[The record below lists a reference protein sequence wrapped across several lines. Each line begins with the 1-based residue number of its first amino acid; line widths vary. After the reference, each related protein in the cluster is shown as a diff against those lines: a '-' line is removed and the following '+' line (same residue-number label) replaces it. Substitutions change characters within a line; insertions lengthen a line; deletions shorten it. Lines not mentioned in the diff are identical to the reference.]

1 MSDPTPDTSPRPD
14 LAVLVVDDERSMRE
28 FLGVMLRKD
37 GHLVEV
43 ASTGE
48 DALARL
54 KAGERFKLVMTDL
67 KMPGIG
73 GLDVLEAV
81 KRDQPA
87 CQVIVMTA
95 YATAETALSA
105 IKLGAYDYITKP
117 FKLDQARAA
126 VNRALEKFLLLSENL
141 YLRDALDHRQ
151 GMGELIGRSPAMQRV
166 FQMIA
171 RVAPTRTTVLIH
183 GESGTGKELVARAI
197 HTHSAHAEG
206 PFLPINCGAI
216 PENLIESEL
225 FGHRKG
231 AFTGAMADKEGL
243 FVAAGQGTV
252 FLDEIGEL
260 PPSVQVKLLRVL
272 QERKVR
278 PVGESRELP
287 VHCRIVAATN
297 RDLRDEVRQGRF
309 REDLYYRLS
318 VIPIEV
324 PPLRERSSDVQLLL
338 EHFLQRYA
346 TEIGNPI
353 EGIDA
358 PALRILTTYDYPG
371 NVREL
376 QNIMERAVTLETG
389 SLVSTESLPYH
400 LQEENFSR
408 VAREI
413 EVPEA
418 GVDLEKLVEELE
430 RNLITRALERA
441 GGVKTEAARLLNI
454 SFRALRY
461 RLDKY
466 GLNDD

>member
-1 MSDPTPDTSPRPD
+1 MSDPATDSPARAD
-14 LAVLVVDDERSMRE
+14 LPILVVDDERSMRE
-28 FLGVMLRKD
+28 FLTVMLKKE
-37 GHLVEV
+37 GHTVEV
-43 ASTGE
+43 AACGE
-48 DALARL
+48 DATARID
-54 KAGERFKLVMTDL
+54 AGERFKLVMTDL

-73 GLDVLEAV
+73 GLDVLRAI
-81 KRDQPA
+81 KAAQPS

-117 FKLDQARAA
+117 FKIAEARVA
-126 VNRALEKFLLLSENL
+126 VDRALEKFALVSENL

-151 GMGELIGRSPAMQRV
+151 GLGQLIGTSRAMQRV
-166 FQMIA
+166 FQMIR
-171 RVAPTRTTVLIH
+171 RVAPTRTTILIH

-197 HTHSAHAEG
+197 HDLSANAEG

-225 FGHRKG
+225 FGHKKG
-231 AFTGAMADKEGL
+231 AFTGAHADKEGL
-243 FVAAGQGTV
+243 FVAACQGTV
-252 FLDEIGEL
+252 FLDEVGEL

-278 PVGESRELP
+278 PVGDAAERE
-287 VHCRIVAATN
+287 VTCRIVAATN
-297 RDLRDEVRQGRF
+297 RDLRQEVQEGRF

-318 VIPIEV
+318 VIPVEM
-324 PPLRERSSDVQLLL
+324 PPLRERGGDVQLLL
-338 EHFLQRYA
+338 EHFLHRYA
-346 TEIGNPI
+346 EEIGNPI

-358 PALRILTTYDYPG
+358 RALAILTAYAYPG

-376 QNIMERAVTLETG
+376 QNIVERAVTLETG
-389 SLVSTESLPYH
+389 ALITPESLPYH
-400 LQEENFSR
+400 LQEESFSR
-408 VAREI
+408 VARQI
-413 EVPEA
+413 DVPEE
-418 GVDLEKLVEELE
+418 GVDMEKLVEELE
-430 RNLITRALERA
+430 RNLIARALERA

>member
-1 MSDPTPDTSPRPD
+1 MSDPATDSPASAELPI
-14 LAVLVVDDERSMRE
+14 LVVDDERSMRE
-28 FLGVMLRKD
+28 FLTVMLKKD
-37 GHLVEV
+37 GHPVEV
-43 ASTGE
+43 AACGE
-48 DALARL
+48 DAAARID
-54 KAGERFKLVMTDL
+54 AGERFKLVMTDL

-73 GLDVLEAV
+73 GLDVLRAI
-81 KRDQPA
+81 KAAQPS

-117 FKLDQARAA
+117 FKIDEARVA
-126 VNRALEKFLLLSENL
+126 VNRALEKFALVSENL

-151 GMGELIGRSPAMQRV
+151 GLGQLIGESRAMQRV
-166 FQMIA
+166 FQMIR
-171 RVAPTRTTVLIH
+171 RVAPTRTTILIH

-197 HTHSAHAEG
+197 HDLSPNAEG

-225 FGHRKG
+225 FGHKKG
-231 AFTGAMADKEGL
+231 AFTGAHADKEGL
-243 FVAAGQGTV
+243 FVAAGHGTV
-252 FLDEIGEL
+252 FLDEVGEL
-260 PPSVQVKLLRVL
+260 PQSVQVKLLRVL

-278 PVGESRELP
+278 PVGDSAERE
-287 VHCRIVAATN
+287 VSCRIVAATN
-297 RDLRDEVRQGRF
+297 RDLRQEVQEGRF

-318 VIPIEV
+318 VIPVEM
-324 PPLRERSSDVQLLL
+324 PPLRERGADVQLLL
-338 EHFLQRYA
+338 EHFLHRYA
-346 TEIGNPI
+346 EEIGNPI

-358 PALRILTTYDYPG
+358 RALAILTAYAYPG

-376 QNIMERAVTLETG
+376 QNIVERAVTLETG
-389 SLVSTESLPYH
+389 SLITPESLPYH

-408 VAREI
+408 VARQI
-413 EVPEA
+413 DVPEE
-418 GVDLEKLVEELE
+418 GVDMEKLVEELE
-430 RNLITRALERA
+430 RNLIARALERA

-454 SFRALRY
+454 SFRSLRY